1 MFSLG
6 LIMFSGVVILGATA
20 LRAAEK
26 TILLQ
31 KLESLTQVTR
41 AVQLGLSGWW
51 TKEGPSGDLQVILNQ
66 TAAGIGVTSFK
77 VAGANRQILAGIREE
92 EAGLTS
98 DPSLIRA
105 LETRSIVVPGQIT
118 GKLPESAS
126 GSWTFAS
133 PVFKDGVMMGAFS
146 VTYPL

>member
-1 MFSLG
+1 MVSGKTVIKGLGFRRQRGLRFEIMFSLG

-66 TAAGIGVTSFK
+66 TAAGLGVTSFK
-77 VAGANRQILAGIREE
+77 VADPEGLLLAGIRESDT
-92 EAGLTS
+92 GSPLSRSLTRK
-98 DPSLIRA
+98 DFFL
-105 LETRSIVVPGQIT
+105 PGFVKVIPGHLFQ
-118 GKLPESAS
+118 GR
-126 GSWTFAS
+126 
-133 PVFKDGVMMGAFS
+133 
-146 VTYPL
+146 